1 MIALGI
7 ETSCDDTA
15 VGIVNKSGEILSEF
29 KASQDRVHS
38 EWGGIVPELA
48 SRAHLENI
56 LPVIDMSIKDA
67 GLTHRELDLIV
78 CSYGPGLVG
87 SLLIGIETA
96 KSLSLAWNKPFVGV
110 NHLRGHIASVM
121 LAHPDIELPSLG
133 LLVSGGHS
141 EIVYVGPDFSVRLL
155 GQTRDDAA
163 GETLDKFGRVLGLA
177 YPAGPE
183 IDRMTFVGN
192 ANAIPFPQTKLK
204 DNGDTNDLSFS
215 GLKTAGV
222 RAIERYPE
230 AKKEDLAA
238 SFMKA
243 IVDQLLDRL
252 MSALEKVEAK
262 SIFAVGGV
270 ASSAYLRE
278 RLDKF
283 GDTVGLAVMIPHPS
297 LCTDNGTMIAFCGL
311 LYYQLGITSNLDLQ
325 PESRLSVTMM

>member
-15 VGIVNKSGEILSEF
+15 VGIVHKSGKILSQF

-56 LPVIDMSIKDA
+56 LPVIDMSLKEA
-67 GLTHRELDLIV
+67 GMTHRELDIIV
-78 CSYGPGLVG
+78 CAYGPGLVG
-87 SLLIGIETA
+87 SLLVGIETA
-96 KSLSLAWNKPFVGV
+96 KSLSLAWNKPLVGV

-141 EIVYVGPDFSVRLL
+141 EIIYVGPDFSVRLL
-155 GQTRDDAA
+155 GETRDDAA

-183 IDRMTFVGN
+183 IDRMTFVGDPN
-192 ANAIPFPQTKLK
+192 SIPFPQTKLK
-204 DNGDTNDLSFS
+204 GNGDLQDFSFS
-215 GLKTAGV
+215 GLKTAGI

-252 MSALEKVEAK
+252 MSSLEMVEAK
-262 SIFAVGGV
+262 SLFAVGGV
-270 ASSAYLRE
+270 ASSAYLRD
-278 RLDKF
+278 RLNKF
-283 GDTVGLAVMIPHPS
+283 GETIGLTVKIPPPS

-311 LYYQLGITSNLDLQ
+311 LYHQLGKTSNLDLQ
-325 PESRLSVTMM
+325 PQSRLSVTMM